1 MKLPA
6 LTLLIVSVLS
16 LPLWAQETVAPTPT
30 AAATPAPTPAA
41 APAPTK
47 QLNDQDLV
55 DIEKLYQEAAPQAPT
70 KNLPPSTTPTQQLTA
85 DERKELET
93 IQNSTEVQNSR
104 VKSVTELNQL
114 SPFIDVS
121 MIQRKY
127 LPKTE
132 RFQLYTALGLSTNS
146 PWFINLGGKINFSY
160 NFTENFGIEGSGM
173 FLTSSERDAAKE
185 IRDNNSLQPE
195 RFILTKSHLGADL
208 VWTPIYGKIAKLNQE
223 IIPFDMYFSLGGGIS
238 GTNSVEKNVATAH
251 LATGQIFAIS
261 KSVAFRW
268 DYSWYLYQAT
278 PVPDALST
286 TPTAKSTY
294 NDLVFTA
301 GISFFFPEA
310 NYR

>member
-1 MKLPA
+1 MKLRK
-6 LTLLIVSVLS
+6 LTLLIVSILS
-16 LPLWAQETVAPTPT
+16 LPVMAQVPITE
-30 AAATPAPTPAA
+30 TPAA
-41 APAPTK
+41 GPAPTK

-55 DIEKLYQEAAPQAPT
+55 DIEQLYQEAAPAAPT
-70 KNLPPSTTPTQQLTA
+70 KTLPPSTTPTQQLTA

-93 IQNSTEVQNSR
+93 IQNSAEVQNSR

-114 SPFIDVS
+114 SPFSDVS
-121 MIQRKY
+121 MIQRKF

-160 NFTENFGIEGSGM
+160 NFTESFGIEGSGM

-185 IRDNNSLQPE
+185 IRENNSLQPE

-261 KSVAFRW
+261 KSFAFRW

-278 PVPDALST
+278 PVPDALAT

-301 GISFFFPEA
+301 GVSFFFPEA

>member
-1 MKLPA
+1 MKLRK

-16 LPLWAQETVAPTPT
+16 LPVMAQVPVSE
-30 AAATPAPTPAA
+30 TPAA

-55 DIEKLYQEAAPQAPT
+55 DVEQLYQEAAPTAPT
-70 KNLPPSTTPTQQLTA
+70 KTLPPSTTPTQQLTA
-85 DERKELET
+85 DEKKELEN

-114 SPFIDVS
+114 SPFSDVS
-121 MIQRKY
+121 MIQRKF

-160 NFTENFGIEGSGM
+160 NFSENFGIEGSGM
-173 FLTSSERDAAKE
+173 FLASSERDAAKE
-185 IRDNNSLQPE
+185 IRENNSLQPE

-251 LATGQIFAIS
+251 MATGQIFAIS
-261 KSVAFRW
+261 KSFAFRW

-278 PVPDALST
+278 PVPDALAT
-286 TPTAKSTY
+286 TPTAKSAY

-301 GISFFFPEA
+301 GVSFFFPEA

>member
-1 MKLPA
+1 MKLRK

-16 LPLWAQETVAPTPT
+16 LPVMAQVPVSETPT
-30 AAATPAPTPAA
+30 A

-55 DIEKLYQEAAPQAPT
+55 DIEKLYQEAAPAAPT
-70 KNLPPSTTPTQQLTA
+70 KTLPPSTTPTQQLTA

-93 IQNSTEVQNSR
+93 IQNSSEVQNSR

-114 SPFIDVS
+114 SPFSDVS
-121 MIQRKY
+121 MIQRKF

-185 IRDNNSLQPE
+185 IRENNSLQPE

-208 VWTPIYGKIAKLNQE
+208 VWTPIYGKIAKLNQD
-223 IIPFDMYFSLGGGIS
+223 IIPFDMYFSIGGGIS

-261 KSVAFRW
+261 KSFAFRW

-278 PVPDALST
+278 PVQDALST
-286 TPTAKSTY
+286 TPTTKSSY

-301 GISFFFPEA
+301 GVSFFFPEA